1 MLYYFNDDD
10 IDDIELD
17 LDIDDDFDL
26 DLEIDDL
33 DLDDEI
39 SSKSSK
45 DSESDI
51 KVDILSEKIPQ
62 DVHDLLSER
71 FIDLINTYLNEN
83 QKMADVKNDFANE
96 WNSFFDK
103 FVLLEF
109 PWKNNLN
116 KITLYRYKIP
126 DIRLFND
133 KQKAILDT
141 LKLDIAKFEENEPV
155 PAYYA
160 DEWLRFVNNDLI
172 TSSSGDDVSTMKKP
186 KSPGVLKARLN
197 KDIEITR
204 KNVDSMIKMRNESI
218 DEFKI
223 ECDKIISNRGDN
235 PVNLTSVVK
244 KIASISAAIDN
255 LGGRIRTVNDKLR
268 QLTLESSKI
277 LEDEDKTDDPG
288 VVLAEHGAIS
298 EMAKICT
305 GPRGNRFPFL
315 TGDFFPPFIN
325 DRNSVIEKI
334 KEIRDLLPGIFYRK
348 FLGIETEK
356 CPFVA
361 IVPCYG
367 NTGFCWDPIDPA
379 NKESGR
385 GKIAVPL
392 YSQKK
397 LDDIISEAL
406 GDYFWNKNKTAAG
419 SRWLE
424 EGITGKYY
432 MYHQDLKI
440 QKKKG
445 KDVQV
450 IPDLKESFLFHFKQ
464 WVLEERIGRNKLPK
478 EVRQMFWINI
488 PFDIKTKEDLS
499 QKGFAYKTLWEN
511 DQRRGA

>member
-1 MLYYFNDDD
+1 MNDDD

-26 DLEIDDL
+26 DL
-33 DLDDEI
+33 DLDDFDI
-39 SSKSSK
+39 DDDLSSLDNKK
-45 DSESDI
+45 NAEKGI
-51 KVDILSEKIPQ
+51 TVEILSQKLP
-62 DVHDLLSER
+62 DNVHDLLSEK
-71 FIDLINTYLNEN
+71 FINLIDTYVAEN
-83 QKMADVKNDFANE
+83 QKMSDVKNEFANE

-109 PWKNNLN
+109 PWKNNIN
-116 KITLYRYKIP
+116 KITLYRYKFA

-133 KQKAILDT
+133 KQQALLSG
-141 LKLDIAKFEENEPV
+141 LKIDIAKFDENESI

-160 DEWLRFVNNDLI
+160 DEWIRFVNNALI
-172 TSSSGDDVSTMKKP
+172 TASSGDDVSTMKKP
-186 KSPGVLKARLN
+186 KSPGVMKARLN
-197 KDIEITR
+197 KDIEITK
-204 KNVDSMIKMRNESI
+204 KNVEAMIKLRNDSI
-218 DEFKI
+218 DEFKV
-223 ECDKIISNRGDN
+223 ECDKIISNRGDK

-244 KIASISAAIDN
+244 KISSISAAIDN
-255 LGGRIRTVNDKLR
+255 LGGRIRTVNDNLR
-268 QLTLESSKI
+268 KLTLTSSKI
-277 LEDEDKTDDPG
+277 IEDEDNTDDPG

-298 EMAKICT
+298 DMAKICT

-325 DRNSVIEKI
+325 DRISVIDKV
-334 KEIRDLLPGIFYRK
+334 KEFRDNLPGLFYRK

-356 CPFVA
+356 CPYIV

-367 NTGFCWDPIDPA
+367 NTGFCWDPIDPN

-385 GKIAVPL
+385 GKVAIPL

-397 LDDIISEAL
+397 LDDIIAETL
-406 GDYFWNKNKTAAG
+406 GDYLWNKNKSSAG

-464 WVLEERIGRNKLPK
+464 WILEEKIGRNKLPK

-488 PFDIKTKEDLS
+488 PYNDEIKKDLS